1 MSTFK
6 NKLVFVLSIFL
17 PISNYCLSQTIN
29 IPRNEYGLQVIN
41 KVSTYMAT
49 IAKNKNN
56 KLIPLK
62 SYIPHL
68 KTSFV
73 YATDSN
79 FTHTVLYK
87 KPEAYLRKEA
97 AIKLKQIAT
106 ELEKIGLGINVYD
119 AYRPYSVTEKM
130 WKVVPDS
137 RYAANPAEGSGHN
150 RGASVDL
157 TLYNLK
163 TGKDL
168 LMPTSF
174 DDFTIKA
181 HHNYMELDSIAIVNR
196 SVLKNV
202 MIKYGFVPLPTEWWH
217 YSLPNAAKKF
227 YLMDLDFDQLK
238 NIATET
244 PNH

>member
-1 MSTFK
+1 
-6 NKLVFVLSIFL
+6 
-17 PISNYCLSQTIN
+17 
-29 IPRNEYGLQVIN
+29 
-41 KVSTYMAT
+41 
-49 IAKNKNN
+49 
-56 KLIPLK
+56 
-62 SYIPHL
+62 
-68 KTSFV
+68 
-73 YATDSN
+73 
-79 FTHTVLYK
+79 
-87 KPEAYLRKEA
+87 
-97 AIKLKQIAT
+97 
-106 ELEKIGLGINVYD
+106 
-119 AYRPYSVTEKM
+119 M

-181 HHNYMELDSIAIVNR
+181 HHNYMELDGIAIVNR

-202 MIKYGFVPLPTEWWH
+202 MVKYGFVSLPTEWWH

-244 PNH
+244 PNQ